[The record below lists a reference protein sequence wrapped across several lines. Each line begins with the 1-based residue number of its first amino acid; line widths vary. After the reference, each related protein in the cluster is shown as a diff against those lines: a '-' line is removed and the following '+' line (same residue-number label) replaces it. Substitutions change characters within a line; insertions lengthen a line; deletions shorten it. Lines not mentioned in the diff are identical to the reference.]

1 MLRDIQRRNPVPS
14 APGAGCGAGGLARR
28 PQPRATHLVVDGWR
42 CEAPKLHK
50 QTKKASSE
58 LAHAHTR
65 ARARATHLGAL
76 DGVGVGV
83 LDVARGAGA
92 AVVLVALLSIKAP
105 APPPPTWT
113 FVLHAGPLTW
123 SETRVGGGVP
133 GLLYQHA
140 GANVD
145 HRCAFESTLLHAR
158 SAGRGFPS
166 FVSSCGR

>member
-1 MLRDIQRRNPVPS
+1 MMDGAEKHQSCTNKQKGKQRVSTR
-14 APGAGCGAGGLARR
+14 
-28 PQPRATHLVVDGWR
+28 T
-42 CEAPKLHK
+42 
-50 QTKKASSE
+50 
-58 LAHAHTR
+58 HTR

-105 APPPPTWT
+105 APPPPTRT

-123 SETRVGGGVP
+123 SKTRVGGGVP

-140 GANVD
+140 GANLD
-145 HRCAFESTLLHAR
+145 HRCAFESLHAP
-158 SAGRGFPS
+158 GGPS
-166 FVSSCGR
+166 EYESQYPNST